1 MTGRTCP
8 GCGRR
13 VADDFVVC
21 VACGSDIPEYPAAG
35 EVTGGAVVL
44 PPPVLPP
51 PVLPP
56 PPVGA
61 AQAVWAPSSNAAAP
75 VSTGEQLV
83 RDLAAVG
90 LAAVALLYGIAAF
103 VGFLAISDADA
114 DSASGTAG
122 ALLGVVFSGL
132 IAIMLV
138 GLAARILRHP
148 DRRVFVAAAGWCVFA
163 TLLFGAQA
171 IDAGLTPLAVTFALV
186 PVVALVFALLA
197 LRLSPSE
204 R

>member
-13 VADDFVVC
+13 VVGDFVVC
-21 VACGSDIPEYPAAG
+21 VACGSDVPTLSAAG

-44 PPPVLPP
+44 PPLA
-51 PVLPP
+51 LPP
-56 PPVGA
+56 PPVVA
-61 AQAVWAPSSNAAAP
+61 AQAVWAPPSNAVAP

-83 RDLAAVG
+83 RNLAAVS
-90 LAAVALLYGIAAF
+90 LAAVALLYWFAAF
-103 VGFLAISDADA
+103 VGLLAFSDADA

-122 ALLGVVFSGL
+122 ALLGVAVSGL
-132 IAIMLV
+132 IGMMLV

-148 DRRVFVAAAGWCVFA
+148 DRRAFVAAAGWCFFA
-163 TLLFGAQA
+163 TMLFGAQA

-186 PVVALVFALLA
+186 PVVALMFALLA